1 MKEACGVFGIYVPG
15 LNVAPLVFDGIFALQ
30 HRGQESAGIAVS
42 DGTSITVV
50 KDLGLVT
57 RVFDQNTIQSLSGY
71 IGLGHVRYS
80 TAGKKDWMSA
90 QPAYRSAGEVGFA
103 LGHNGNLTNVEEL
116 ASLSNMLPG
125 VFTSDSDILAEL
137 ISQTI
142 ISLQRQHNASGGQLS
157 GADGIDEDG
166 SVLKKHN
173 LLLESLLQV
182 LPHVEGAFSLG
193 LIDSNQLI
201 AVRDPNGFR
210 PLCLGKFPATGA
222 CGEGYVIASES
233 PALDIVGAQ
242 FIREIQPGEIVV
254 INESGVHSYF
264 PFADKN
270 VKPSLCLFEFVYFA
284 RPDAILYGA
293 EVHATRLRMGMNLA
307 DQAPVDADL
316 VIGVPDSGVPAAEGF
331 AMRSG
336 IAYGQGLV
344 KNRYIGR
351 TFITP
356 NQKDRTD
363 AVRRKLNP
371 LKESV
376 KGKRLVVVDD
386 SIVRGTTIRQIVSIL
401 RDAGAMEVH
410 LRVSSPPFRWPC
422 FYGIDTPLRKDLLA
436 ATYSEAEMVDILDV
450 DSIAYLSLE
459 NLFSAIAAGGHGF
472 CDACLTGNYP
482 TDIPLTLRK

>member
-1 MKEACGVFGIYVPG
+1 MKEACGVFGIYTPG

-42 DGTSITVV
+42 DGISITVV

-57 RVFDQNTIQSLSGY
+57 RVFDQNTLQSLPGY
-71 IGLGHVRYS
+71 IGLGHVRYA

-90 QPAYRSAGEVGFA
+90 QPAYRSAGDVGFA

-116 ASLSNMLPG
+116 ASLANMLPG
-125 VFTSDSDILAEL
+125 VFTSDSDIVAEL
-137 ISQTI
+137 ISQKI
-142 ISLQRQHNASGGQLS
+142 LSLQMQPATGEPQAIVENNIADANGT
-157 GADGIDEDG
+157 GA
-166 SVLKKHN
+166 N
-173 LLLESLLQV
+173 LLLGALLKV
-182 LPHVEGAFSLG
+182 LPHLQGAFSFG
-193 LIDSNQLI
+193 LIDANQLI
-201 AVRDPNGFR
+201 AIRDPNGFR
-210 PLCLGKFPATGA
+210 PLCLGKLTSDADQSPS
-222 CGEGYVIASES
+222 YVIASES

-242 FIREIQPGEIVV
+242 FVREIQPGEVLV
-254 INESGVHSYF
+254 INESGMHSYF
-264 PFADKN
+264 PFANDK

-284 RPDAILYGA
+284 RPDAILYGS

-307 DQAPVDADL
+307 IQAPVDADL

-331 AMRSG
+331 AMASG

-356 NQKDRTD
+356 TQKARSD

-376 KGKRLVVVDD
+376 KGKRLIVVDD

-410 LRVSSPPFRWPC
+410 LRVSSPPFKWPC
-422 FYGIDTPLRKDLLA
+422 FYGIDTPLQEDLLA
-436 ATYSEAEMVDILDV
+436 ASYDEEEMVKILDV
-450 DSIAYLSLE
+450 DSIAYLSLD
-459 NLFSAIAAGGHGF
+459 NLFRAISTEGHGF

-482 TDIPLTLRK
+482 VPIPVQLERK